1 MANKPI
7 TMNKIRQIIRL
18 YTHAKGTKWISKHT
32 GVARNTVKKYI
43 HIFKGLQ
50 KTAEE
55 INDMSDEQLNELFG
69 KAPEAKAPDKR
80 YEDLR
85 SFFPYV
91 DKELRKRGVTRER
104 LWKEYLEK
112 YPNGYRYTRFCIY
125 YTAWHNRVNPVMHM
139 VHKAGD
145 KMYVDFAGEK
155 LQIVDPHTGE
165 VQDVEIFV
173 AVLGSSQLT
182 YVEACMSQKKEDF
195 ITACENALHYFG
207 GVPQAIVPD
216 NLKSAVTKSS
226 KYEPTLNETF
236 EDFADHYQLT
246 ILPARSYRPKD
257 KALVEGAVKIL
268 YTRVY
273 ANMPKEL
280 PTSLINLNQIILPH
294 LEEHNNINM
303 KGRNYS
309 RRTQFDEIEKK
320 TLQPLPALRYEFK
333 KQNTVTVMK
342 NGHVCLSDDKH
353 YYSVPFKFISK
364 KVKIIYSKS
373 TVEIFYK
380 YERIALHKRLR
391 SPYNYTTI
399 EEHMASTHRFVSDW
413 SAEKFIGWAESIH
426 PDVKLF
432 IERILEKKQHPE
444 QAYKSC
450 VGILSLVKKVGKE
463 RVTNACRRA
472 LEYGH
477 YNYKII
483 QTILEKGLDQYNE
496 MPEGHQQLEM
506 PLHENI
512 RGEKYYE

>member
-18 YTHAKGTKWISKHT
+18 YTHAKGKKFISRHT

-43 HIFKGLQ
+43 DVFKELR

-55 INDMSDEQLNELFG
+55 INEMSDQQLNELFG
-69 KAPEAKAPDKR
+69 KAPESKDPNKR
-80 YEDLR
+80 YEILR
-85 SFFPYV
+85 AFFPYV
-91 DKELRKRGVTRER
+91 DKELRKTGVTREK

-112 YPNGYRYTRFCIY
+112 YPDGYRYTRFCIY
-125 YTAWHNRVNPVMHM
+125 YTAWQKRVNPAMHM

-155 LQIVDPHTGE
+155 LQIVDPYTGE
-165 VQDVEIFV
+165 IQDVEIFV

-182 YVEACMSQKKEDF
+182 YAEACISQKKEDF

-216 NLKSAVTKSS
+216 NLKSAVIKSS

-236 EDFADHYQLT
+236 EDFADHYQFT

-268 YTRVY
+268 YTRIY
-273 ANMPKEL
+273 SNLPKEL
-280 PTSLINLNQIILPH
+280 ATSLVNLNLIMLPF
-294 LEEHNNINM
+294 LEEHNSINM

-309 RRTQFDEIEKK
+309 RRQQFDEVEKK
-320 TLQPLPALRYEFK
+320 TLQPLPAQRYEFK
-333 KQNTVTVMK
+333 KQNLVTVMK
-342 NGHVCLSDDKH
+342 NGHICLNDDKH
-353 YYSVPFKFISK
+353 YYSVPFKYISR

-373 TVEIFYK
+373 TVEIYYK

-391 SPYNYTTI
+391 SPYNYTTV
-399 EEHMASTHRFVSDW
+399 EEHMASTHRFVSEW

-426 PDVKLF
+426 PYVKLF
-432 IERILEKKQHPE
+432 IERILEKKQHEE

-450 VGILSLVKKVGKE
+450 IGVLSFVKKVGKE
-463 RVTNACRRA
+463 RLINACKRA
-472 LEYGH
+472 LDYGH

-483 QTILEKGLDQYNE
+483 QTILERGLDKYDDA
-496 MPEGHQQLEM
+496 PEENQQLEM
-506 PLHENI
+506 PLHDNI
-512 RGEKYYE
+512 RGEEYYE

>member
-18 YTHAKGTKWISKHT
+18 YTQAKGTKWISNHT
-32 GVARNTVKKYI
+32 GVSRNTVKKYI
-43 HIFKGLQ
+43 FIFKRLQ
-50 KTAEE
+50 KTSDE
-55 INDMSDEQLNELFG
+55 INEMNDEQLNELFG
-69 KAPEAKAPDKR
+69 KPPQTKEPTQR
-80 YEDLR
+80 YSQLLA
-85 SFFPYV
+85 FFPYM
-91 DKELRKRGVTRER
+91 DKELRKKGVTREK

-112 YPNGYRYTRFCIY
+112 NSDGYRYTRFCLC

-145 KMYVDFAGEK
+145 KMYVDFAGQK
-155 LQIVDPHTGE
+155 LQIVDPLTGE
-165 VQDVEIFV
+165 IQDVEIFV

-268 YTRVY
+268 YTRIY
-273 ANMPKEL
+273 ANMPKKL
-280 PTSLINLNQIILPH
+280 PTSLISINEIMRPY
-294 LEEHNNINM
+294 LEEHNSINM

-309 RRTQFDEIEKK
+309 RRTQFDEVEKK
-320 TLQPLPALRYEFK
+320 TLQPLPALRYGFK
-333 KQNTVTVMK
+333 KQSTITVMK
-342 NGHVCLSDDKH
+342 NGHICLSDDKH
-353 YYSVPFKFISK
+353 YYSVPFKYIGK

-373 TVEIFYK
+373 TVEIYYK

-391 SPYNYTTI
+391 SPYNYTTV

-413 SAEKFIGWAESIH
+413 SAEKFTGWAESIH
-426 PDVKLF
+426 PDVKFF
-432 IERILEKKQHPE
+432 IERILDKKQHPE

-450 VGILSLVKKVGKE
+450 VGILSYVKKVGKE
-463 RVTNACRRA
+463 RLIKACRLA
-472 LEYGH
+472 HGYGY
-477 YNYKII
+477 YNYGAI
-483 QTILEKGLDQYNE
+483 QNILEKGMDQHIEIPIETN
-496 MPEGHQQLEM
+496 QLEM

-512 RGEKYYE
+512 RGEEYYQ